1 MVLALLMPARIAAD
15 PAVVLSEFMAD
26 NTRTLRDRDGD
37 FSDWIELE
45 NLSSAPVNL
54 EGWRLTDD
62 PQHRTTWALPATHLP
77 PGGFLIV
84 FASGKNRRIP
94 GEELHTSFRLS
105 ADGEYLALLT
115 PGLAVATAFS
125 PAFPAQLPDVAY
137 GSSRSVAA
145 QPLVSAGAAV
155 RIHVPGDGRLGS
167 TWTGGIANEP
177 FDDSTDAGW
186 RSGFT
191 GVGFDT
197 ATAPD
202 ALNPMAFWDFNA
214 VVENSRV
221 EDDSGRGNTGTL
233 VGVTLTAD
241 RGGRTGAQGD
251 RALDLGDGDGRMVV
265 PAAAQG
271 AFDSATRSNAL
282 TVSLWI
288 WGGSPQPANGSVFW
302 FQENADGSGARAAQ
316 AHLPWSDSVIYWDT
330 GQGGDCCSGAA
341 RMSKVEPDS
350 TRWKGQWNHYVFLKR
365 GPQKEIWQNGTLF
378 AQADGSYPLASL
390 RSLAIGS
397 AVDGSMRFPGW
408 MDDVALWDRALSA
421 EEIGALAA
429 GASPMDLSGFTGL
442 IQTRLDDWMRGRNAS
457 VYLRL
462 AFSPTLPTEFDSLQ
476 LRLHYDAGFIAYLNG
491 VEIARRNAPD
501 PDWNVAATAGRR
513 REDALRVEELD
524 LPGAA
529 ALLRPGE
536 NVLAFHG
543 LNESADDPTFL
554 IRPELVGLSRRA
566 GRFLPAPTP
575 GQPNGAGVLGFL
587 SAPRFSVPHG
597 LVRQAFELELQA
609 SEPGSTLVY
618 TTNGSPPSL
627 GNGVAIPAPSANALA
642 MTRVPIADTGVI
654 RAASFC
660 DGYEPSPHVTQTY
673 VFPERVAR
681 QPARP
686 AGLPTQWADGSAAD
700 YEVDPDVVNRTLPG
714 YGFTEALESL
724 PILSVVAAP
733 TDLWDRSRGI
743 YSNPLP
749 RGDDWERPVSAE
761 LIFPDG
767 SPGFQINCGAHIHGN
782 ISRQNDFT
790 QKHSFRLVFRSRYGP
805 SDLEYPLFGN
815 TGVRQFDE
823 VVVKGLSTD
832 SWPVV
837 EWGANGEGY
846 VRWWRRD
853 ASYLRDQWVRDA
865 YGDMGQIAC
874 RGRFVHL
881 FLNGLYWGLYNLTEH
896 PSSSFQAQHYGGQRD
911 EYDAFK
917 DFTELDSGNT
927 EAWDAMMALAGSGL
941 GSTAAIQRIEG
952 NSPDGTPN
960 PAYPRLLNVE
970 NLIDYMILH
979 IFIGADDWPNHN
991 WWAARRRGPESEGFR
1006 FFPWDQEISNNSLQR
1021 TQTSWGGRYEEVD
1034 VPGTPAYLYARLRA
1048 NASFRLR
1055 FADRVHRHLFNDGAL
1070 TPAANDARWK
1080 RRAAELDQALVAES
1094 ARWGDARRST
1104 PYRREVEWLAVNRWM
1119 QDEYWPKIQSIALGR
1134 FRRVGLYPAIAA
1146 PTFSQHGGALP
1157 PGTELELSASEG
1169 TIYWTTDGSDPRQP
1183 DGSVQ
1188 SGASSAT
1195 GRAQITL
1202 AETRRVRARVQ
1213 SGTTWSAL
1221 NEALFTVPGTYPL
1234 VVSRLMYHPPPQTET
1249 ERLQSGGT
1257 MFNAE
1262 DYEFI
1267 ELQNLGV
1274 APVALGGLS
1283 FIEGIQFTFPES
1295 TLGPLERVVVVRHRT
1310 AFENRYGT
1318 GIRVAGEYGNTANPE
1333 LDSQLSNAGE
1343 RLVLV
1348 DPRRNPIFEFAY
1360 SDDWYPATDGDG
1372 SALERL
1378 DGVADAGAPGSWRS
1392 GSAWGGNP
1400 GRPVEATPP
1409 SVIAGAEGGP
1419 LRLRLDVRAGQAIRL
1434 DRTDSLSSPTWSTT
1448 EVRPMMPE
1456 PQTIEITVPA
1466 SAGAS
1471 AFYRVVAP

>member
-1 MVLALLMPARIAAD
+1 MLVALVLLARVAAD
-15 PAVVLSEFMAD
+15 PTVVLSEFMAD
-26 NTRTLRDRDGD
+26 NTRTLRDVDGEY
-37 FSDWIELE
+37 SDWIELE

-54 EGWRLTDD
+54 DGWRLTDD
-62 PQHRTTWALPATHLP
+62 SQHRSTWALPATNLP

-94 GEELHTSFRLS
+94 GEELHASFRL
-105 ADGEYLALLT
+105 AAAGEYLALLT
-115 PGLAVATAFS
+115 PALAVATAFS
-125 PAFPAQLPDVAY
+125 PTFPAQLPDVAY
-137 GSSRSVAA
+137 GWSRAVSSQRLVA
-145 QPLVSAGAAV
+145 PGDTV
-155 RIHVPGDGRLGS
+155 RIHVPTAGLLG
-167 TWTGGIANEP
+167 TAWTGSIANEP
-177 FDDSTDAGW
+177 FDDSAEAGW
-186 RSGFT
+186 QSGFT
-191 GVGFDT
+191 GVGFDSGT
-197 ATAPD
+197 IPD
-202 ALNPMAFWDFNA
+202 GMGPLAYWDFNA
-214 VVENSRV
+214 VQNSRV
-221 EDDSGRGNTGTL
+221 ADGSGRGNTGTL
-233 VGVTLTAD
+233 VGIALTAD
-241 RGGRTGAQGD
+241 RGGRTGAPAD
-251 RALDLGDGDGRMVV
+251 RALDLGDGAGRMIV
-265 PAAAQG
+265 PSAAQG

-288 WGGSPQPANGSVFW
+288 WGGNQQPANGSVFW
-302 FQENADGSGARAAQ
+302 FQEYADGTGARAAQ

-350 TRWKGQWNHYVFLKR
+350 TRWKGRWNHYVFLKR
-365 GPQKEIWQNGTLF
+365 GAQKEIWQKGTLF

-390 RSLAIGS
+390 RSLAVGS
-397 AVDGSMRFPGW
+397 SVDGSMRFPGW
-408 MDDVALWDRALSA
+408 MDDVAIWDRALSA
-421 EEIGALAA
+421 EEIGALTA
-429 GASPMDLSGFTGL
+429 GASPLDLRGFTGL
-442 IQTRLDDWMRGRNAS
+442 IQTRLNDSMRGRNAS
-457 VYLRL
+457 VYLRM
-462 AFSPTLPTEFDSLQ
+462 AFLPTVPAEFDSLQ

-501 PDWNVAATAGRR
+501 PDWNATATTARR

-536 NVLAFHG
+536 NILAFHG
-543 LNESADDPTFL
+543 LNESADDPAFL
-554 IRPELVGLSRRA
+554 LRPELIGLSRRA
-566 GRFLPAPTP
+566 GRFLPTSTP

-587 SAPRFSVPHG
+587 TAPRFSIPHG
-597 LVRQAFELELQA
+597 IFRQAIELELQA
-609 SEPGSTLVY
+609 AEPGSTLVY

-627 GNGVAIPAPSANALA
+627 TNGVAVTPPSAGLLA
-642 MTRVPIADTGVI
+642 SVRLPIADTTVV
-654 RAASFC
+654 RAASFR
-660 DGYEPSPHVTQTY
+660 DGFEPSPSVTQTY
-673 VFPERVAR
+673 VFAERVAR

-686 AGLPTQWADGSAAD
+686 AGLPIQWADGSAAD

-733 TDLWDRSRGI
+733 TDLWDRRQGI
-743 YSNPLP
+743 YSNPVL

-767 SPGFQINCGAHIHGN
+767 SPGFQVNCGAHIHGN

-805 SDLEYPLFGN
+805 SDLEFPLFGE

-846 VRWWRRD
+846 VRWWRRE
-853 ASYLRDQWVRDA
+853 ASYIRDQWVRDA
-865 YGDMGQIAC
+865 YGDMGQIAS

-896 PSSSFQAQHYGGQRD
+896 PSSSFQAQHYGGRRD
-911 EYDAFK
+911 EYDVFK

-927 EAWDAMMALAGSGL
+927 QAWDAMMALAGSGL

-952 NSPDGTPN
+952 SAPDGTPN
-960 PAYPRLLNVE
+960 SAYPRLLNVE

-991 WWAARRRGPESEGFR
+991 WWAARRRGPESGGFR

-1034 VPGTPAYLYARLRA
+1034 VPGTPAFLYSRLRG
-1048 NASFRLR
+1048 NADFRLR

-1080 RRAAELDQALVAES
+1080 RRATEIDRALVAES

-1119 QDEYWPKIQSIALGR
+1119 QDEYWPKIPAIAIAR
-1134 FRRVGLYPAIAA
+1134 FRRVGLYPSVAA
-1146 PTFSQHGGALP
+1146 PVLTPHGGVINA
-1157 PGTELELSASEG
+1157 GTPVVIGAAEG
-1169 TIYWTTDGSDPRQP
+1169 MVYWTTDGTDPRRP
-1183 DGSVQ
+1183 DGSIHP
-1188 SGASSAT
+1188 SASA
-1195 GRAQITL
+1195 AAAPVDVTL
-1202 AETRRVRARVQ
+1202 AETRRLKARVR

-1221 NEALFTVPGTYPL
+1221 TEALFTVPGSYPL
-1234 VVSRLMYHPPPQTET
+1234 IVSRLMFHPPPQTDA
-1249 ERLQSGGT
+1249 ERTRSGGEV
-1257 MFNAE
+1257 FDAE
-1262 DYEFI
+1262 QYEFI
-1267 ELQNLGV
+1267 ELQNLGTTAV
-1274 APVALGGLS
+1274 PLGGIS
-1283 FIEGIQFTFPES
+1283 FIEGIQFTFPDAV
-1295 TLGPLERVVVVRHRT
+1295 LAALERVVVVRHRP

-1318 GIRVAGEYGNTANPE
+1318 GIRVAGEYGDTANPG

-1360 SDDWYPATDGDG
+1360 SDDWYPNTDGDG

-1378 DGVADAGAPGSWRS
+1378 DGLADAGAPGSWRS

-1409 SVIAGAEGGP
+1409 SLIAVADGGP
-1419 LRLRLDVRAGQAIRL
+1419 LRLQLEVRAGQAIRL
-1434 DRTDSLSSPTWSTT
+1434 DWTDSLGSPNWSTT

-1456 PQTIEITVPA
+1456 QQTIEITVPEPA
-1466 SAGAS
+1466 SGS